1 MQHAQV
7 AVLITRDSHYI
18 YFPFEICVLLCNSI
32 VEILCYDSK
41 NMDRRRLLPYLLLN
55 VLVSACVTSAIL
67 FWYHQNYRSVS
78 QSAVQPGALL
88 VNQNVSAP
96 QSTLNPNVDIPVEI
110 VSVIG
115 AGTLSAEWVVVSY
128 TGDDQLNL
136 ANWELRDGDKN
147 VFVFPQLILHPN
159 GAVQVHTA
167 SGTNTVID
175 LYWGKSDPVWESGEE
190 AQLFDSSGNVRAKYK
205 VP

>member
-1 MQHAQV
+1 LNSDP
-7 AVLITRDSHYI
+7 VLTLSAG
-18 YFPFEICVLLCNSI
+18 FFNSPA
-32 VEILCYDSK
+32 ENLCYDSK
-41 NMDRRRLLPYLLLN
+41 DMDRRRLLPYLFLN

-78 QSAVQPGALL
+78 QASLPPVAPL
-88 VNQNVSAP
+88 VNQNISAP
-96 QSTLNPNVDIPVEI
+96 QATLDPEADIPVEI

-128 TGDDQLNL
+128 TGEDQINL
-136 ANWELRDGDKN
+136 ANWELRDADKN
-147 VFVFPQLILHPN
+147 VFVFPQLILHQN
-159 GAVQVHTA
+159 GAVQIHTA

-175 LYWGKSDPVWESGEE
+175 LYWGENEPVWQSGEE
-190 AQLFDSSGNVRAKYK
+190 AQLYDPGGNIRARYK

>member
-1 MQHAQV
+1 
-7 AVLITRDSHYI
+7 
-18 YFPFEICVLLCNSI
+18 
-32 VEILCYDSK
+32 
-41 NMDRRRLLPYLLLN
+41 MDRRRLLLYLLLN
-55 VLVSACVTSAIL
+55 VVVSACVTSAIL

-78 QSAVQPGALL
+78 QSAIQSAAPL
-88 VNQNVSAP
+88 VEQNVPVA
-96 QSTLNPNVDIPVEI
+96 QATLDPKVDVPVEI

-128 TGDDQLNL
+128 TGDDQINL

-159 GAVQVHTA
+159 GAVQIHTT

-175 LYWGKSDPVWESGEE
+175 LYWGESEPIWQSGEE
-190 AQLFDSSGNVRAKYK
+190 AQLFDPSGNVRAKYK

>member
-1 MQHAQV
+1 
-7 AVLITRDSHYI
+7 
-18 YFPFEICVLLCNSI
+18 
-32 VEILCYDSK
+32 
-41 NMDRRRLLPYLLLN
+41 MDRRRLVLYLLLN
-55 VLVSACVTSAIL
+55 VFISACVTSAIL
-67 FWYHQNYRSVS
+67 FWYDRNYRSVS
-78 QSAVQPGALL
+78 ISAIQPAAPGH
-88 VNQNVSAP
+88 NQEVAASQA
-96 QSTLNPNVDIPVEI
+96 TLNPKANIPVEI

-128 TGDDQLNL
+128 KGEDQINL
-136 ANWELRDGDKN
+136 ANWQLRDSDRH

-175 LYWGKSDPVWESGEE
+175 LYWGQSDPVWESGEE
-190 AQLFDSSGNVRAKYK
+190 AQLYDPSGNLRAKYK